1 MRVLLVVNA
10 AASSVTARRRVLVRK
25 ALSRGNDVI
34 LVQTER
40 RGHATA
46 LARAAV
52 RNGTECVVVLGGDGT
67 LNEVA
72 SAVSG
77 TSCALAAL
85 PGGSTN
91 VFARTLGLPEDPVR
105 AAEVT
110 AASLAA
116 GSIRPVG
123 IGEVNGRPFMFH
135 TGVGWDAALVAEVE
149 RPGPAQAL
157 RQPPALHL
165 GRPPHLPP
173 HLRPGPPPL
182 PGLLRSRRPHRR
194 RLLQR
199 GAQQRPV
206 HLRRRAALLHLP
218 GCGHAAPVRGRH
230 PAVDGGAPLPARH
243 VPRPAGPLGPAVGPV
258 GGRAHRRPVGDD
270 APPDDDAVPGRRR
283 SPGTGR
289 RAPVRTPARR
299 GPPGGAGRVAG
310 HPGPGPGTRGADPQP
325 RPRALRLSPVPGP
338 CGPAGARSSR
348 SRPPPAAPGPG
359 SGRARRRSRC

>member
-149 RPGPAQAL
+149 R
-157 RQPPALHL
+157 
-165 GRPPHLPP
+165 
-173 HLRPGPPPL
+173 
-182 PGLLRSRRPHRR
+182 
-194 RLLQR
+194 
-199 GAQQRPV
+199 
-206 HLRRRAALLHLP
+206 
-218 GCGHAAPVRGRH
+218 RGRLKRYANHLLYIWAGLRTFLRTYDRVH
-230 PAVDGGAPLPARH
+230 PHFQVCF
-243 VPRPAGPLGPAVGPV
+243 GPDDRIDDAFFSVVLNSDPYTFV
-258 GGRAHRRPVGDD
+258 GGRPFSISPAADMQRPFVVVTLRSM
-270 APPDDDAVPGRRR
+270 AVRHFL
-283 SPGTGR
+283 
-289 RAPVRTPARR
+289 PVMF
-299 GPPGGAGRVAG
+299 
-310 HPGPGPGTRGADPQP
+310 
-325 RPRALRLSPVPGP
+325 RALRDRSGLRSGRWVDVRTDVRSVTMHRRTTMPYQVDGDHLGQVDELRFEHRPDAVRLVVPVGWRDTPDR
-338 CGPAGARSSR
+338 AR
-348 SRPPPAAPGPG
+348 GPG
-359 SGRARRRSRC
+359 G